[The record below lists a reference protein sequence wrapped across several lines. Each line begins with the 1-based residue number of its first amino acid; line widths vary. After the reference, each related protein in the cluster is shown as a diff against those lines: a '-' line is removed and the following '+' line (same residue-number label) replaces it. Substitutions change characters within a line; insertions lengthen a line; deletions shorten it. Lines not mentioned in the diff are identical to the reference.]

1 MNEGQDLFLA
11 IQGIREGNETDFR
24 RFYEQT
30 KNRVYN
36 LVLGYVR
43 NREDAEEI
51 MQDVF
56 LEVFLSS
63 HTFKGD
69 ASVTTWLYRIA
80 VNKSL
85 DFLKHRKRQKRFAF
99 FTSLFDTQSGEVLH
113 HPTDFFHPGIALEN
127 QENAARL
134 FRAIDTLPDKQ
145 KTAYLL
151 TKVEGLS
158 NIETAAILAAS
169 VGAVESL
176 LQRATEN
183 LKKQLARVYKSVQEG
198 G

>member
-1 MNEGQDLFLA
+1 MNEGHDLLVA

-158 NIETAAILAAS
+158 NIETAAILNAS

-183 LKKQLARVYKSVQEG
+183 LKKQLARVYKSVKEG

>member
-1 MNEGQDLFLA
+1 MNEAQDLFLA

-158 NIETAAILAAS
+158 NIETAAILTAS

>member
-1 MNEGQDLFLA
+1 MNDGQDLLLA
-11 IQGIREGNETDFR
+11 IQGILQGNEAAFR
-24 RFYEQT
+24 VLYERT

-36 LVLGYVR
+36 LALGYVR

-51 MQDVF
+51 TQDVY
-56 LEVFLSS
+56 LDVFLSS
-63 HTFKGD
+63 QTFKGD

-85 DFLKHRKRQKRFAF
+85 DFLKHRKRRKRFAF
-99 FTSLFDTQSGEVLH
+99 FTSLFDTQTGELLH
-113 HPTDFFHPGIALEN
+113 QPTDFFHPGIALEN

-134 FRAIDTLPDKQ
+134 FKAIEKLPDKQ

-158 NIETAAILAAS
+158 NIETAEIMNAS
-169 VGAVESL
+169 VGAIESL

-183 LKKQLARVYKSVQEG
+183 LKKQLAGVYKSLSG
-198 G
+198 